1 MVNALFSY
9 FTLKH
14 KTQTLKHRA
23 WIEIPLSGFQ
33 SRYKDIYNKKIFLS
47 LLNSKPSNGK
57 TISETGEGR
66 WWGRA
71 CIYRCHLPSQAEG
84 SRGGGEVLP
93 LEKSVTV
100 TRIFVS
106 LTSKLTRGMQGL
118 VRHEILS
125 ISLIIQVPW
134 FLRLGVG
141 VDLNQH
147 QLSVLQH

>member
-57 TISETGEGR
+57 TISETGVKEDGGAEPASTDVISPPRQRGAGVEGKFFHWR
-66 WWGRA
+66 NQ
-71 CIYRCHLPSQAEG
+71 SQSQE
-84 SRGGGEVLP
+84 
-93 LEKSVTV
+93 
-100 TRIFVS
+100 
-106 LTSKLTRGMQGL
+106 
-118 VRHEILS
+118 
-125 ISLIIQVPW
+125 
-134 FLRLGVG
+134 FLFL
-141 VDLNQH
+141 
-147 QLSVLQH
+147 

>member
-57 TISETGEGR
+57 TIWGEGR

-84 SRGGGEVLP
+84 SRGGGKVLP
-93 LEKSVTV
+93 LKKSVTV

-134 FLRLGVG
+134 FLCLGVG

>member
-1 MVNALFSY
+1 MFIFIFY
-9 FTLKH
+9 IKH

-57 TISETGEGR
+57 TIWGEGR

-84 SRGGGEVLP
+84 SRGGGKVLP

-134 FLRLGVG
+134 FLCLGVG

>member
-14 KTQTLKHRA
+14 KTQTLKHRT
-23 WIEIPLSGFQ
+23 WIEIPLSEVFQ
-33 SRYKDIYNKKIFLS
+33 SRYKDIYKKKIFLS

-57 TISETGEGR
+57 TISETECEGR

-71 CIYRCHLPSQAEG
+71 CIYRCHLSCQAEG
-84 SRGGGEVLP
+84 EWRGEVLP

-100 TRIFVS
+100 ATIFLS
-106 LTSKLTRGMQGL
+106 QTSKLTRGMQGL

-125 ISLIIQVPW
+125 TSLIIQVPW
-134 FLRLGVG
+134 FLRP
-141 VDLNQH
+141 NI
-147 QLSVLQH
+147 SISIS